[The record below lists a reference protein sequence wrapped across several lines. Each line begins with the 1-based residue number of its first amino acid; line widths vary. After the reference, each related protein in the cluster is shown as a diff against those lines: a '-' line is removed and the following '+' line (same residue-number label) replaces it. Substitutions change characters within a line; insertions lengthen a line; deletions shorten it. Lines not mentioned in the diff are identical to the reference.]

1 MKLPPFLKRPRYGI
15 YYLRYSVSSKF
26 FRKFTDIQREYRV
39 SLDTTKKR
47 EALRLG
53 TRLYCE
59 YDDLFSEALD
69 MTKFEWEGKEVDL
82 VEWMARNTQKL
93 KAEKA
98 AKKARTKENL
108 QKYFDEALQGI
119 LTDQEKR
126 SGLMNAAQSRRT
138 CIGT

>member
-69 MTKFEWEGKEVDL
+69 MTKFEWEGKEVDSL
-82 VEWMARNTQKL
+82 SGWRATLRSLRLKKQRRKHELKRTFRN
-93 KAEKA
+93 
-98 AKKARTKENL
+98 
-108 QKYFDEALQGI
+108 I
-119 LTDQEKR
+119 L
-126 SGLMNAAQSRRT
+126 MRRYRVY
-138 CIGT
+138 

>member
-1 MKLPPFLKRPRYGI
+1 MG
-15 YYLRYSVSSKF
+15 
-26 FRKFTDIQREYRV
+26 REGGR
-39 SLDTTKKR
+39 
-47 EALRLG
+47 
-53 TRLYCE
+53 
-59 YDDLFSEALD
+59 
-69 MTKFEWEGKEVDL
+69 L